1 MLDPKLRVLA
11 AADDNMTRRGV
22 AAMAKAAGIETVHV
36 ASDGKVAFEILL
48 SSPVDFIISDWDM
61 PRLDGLELLRA
72 IRNKPVFKLVP
83 FLIVSADKDPGAV
96 TEAEEYGADGH
107 LPKPFTQNL
116 VESRVQEIIETR
128 ASLLPF
134 HTLLSRASAFA
145 DIGALEDA
153 SKELSDLRSMQ
164 PKNAGIWVETGE
176 VYQQMSEHDAAKG
189 CYKTAI
195 AIDEKF
201 VRAYD
206 LLGVILLKEGK
217 TDEALEAI
225 RFATRIS
232 PRNRDRH
239 QLMGKILLA
248 RGDTEG
254 ARNAFHLSVARS
266 PSKGSQSAAVAEL
279 FFISGRADLAE
290 EEYNAAIEAEP
301 DNMRFYNRRGIVL
314 RRQRKHKEAIDNYR
328 LAQKLSPRDSVVC
341 YNLARAYIDLKNFD
355 QAAIALER
363 AIALDP
369 EFEEAITA
377 LERLEERKASGPGD
391 SPEDSAAA
399 PETGRQD
406 RAHSR
411 VRMSAT
417 IVAPTLSRSP
427 LIVEDVSGSGLK
439 VVVSTKPEKGSRYEL
454 CLQVSDVITD
464 RCQAEVAWVEE
475 NATDPLTWTIGIALD
490 LSDEEKKRFGELL
503 REKSPQM

>member
-176 VYQQMSEHDAAKG
+176 VYQQMSEHDAAEG
-189 CYKTAI
+189 
-195 AIDEKF
+195 
-201 VRAYD
+201 
-206 LLGVILLKEGK
+206 LLQ
-217 TDEALEAI
+217 D
-225 RFATRIS
+225 
-232 PRNRDRH
+232 
-239 QLMGKILLA
+239 
-248 RGDTEG
+248 GDCH
-254 ARNAFHLSVARS
+254 R
-266 PSKGSQSAAVAEL
+266 
-279 FFISGRADLAE
+279 
-290 EEYNAAIEAEP
+290 
-301 DNMRFYNRRGIVL
+301 
-314 RRQRKHKEAIDNYR
+314 
-328 LAQKLSPRDSVVC
+328 
-341 YNLARAYIDLKNFD
+341 
-355 QAAIALER
+355 
-363 AIALDP
+363 
-369 EFEEAITA
+369 
-377 LERLEERKASGPGD
+377 
-391 SPEDSAAA
+391 
-399 PETGRQD
+399 
-406 RAHSR
+406 
-411 VRMSAT
+411 
-417 IVAPTLSRSP
+417 
-427 LIVEDVSGSGLK
+427 
-439 VVVSTKPEKGSRYEL
+439 
-454 CLQVSDVITD
+454 
-464 RCQAEVAWVEE
+464 
-475 NATDPLTWTIGIALD
+475 
-490 LSDEEKKRFGELL
+490 
-503 REKSPQM
+503 